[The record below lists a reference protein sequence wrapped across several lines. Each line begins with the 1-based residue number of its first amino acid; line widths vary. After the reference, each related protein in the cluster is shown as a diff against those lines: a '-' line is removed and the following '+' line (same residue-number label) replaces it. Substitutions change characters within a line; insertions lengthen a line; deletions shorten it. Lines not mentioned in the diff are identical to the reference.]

1 MGILKSIALG
11 LHHVFCHIHFD
22 SFLFSSPQ
30 PRCYSLFPFSHS
42 TSTLLAFCCSS
53 LRPHPT
59 PHCNWEHACV
69 QAALRCICTHPQ
81 KPCQRA
87 VTLGSQVHV
96 SKETNS
102 QVQNPGTARSR
113 ECPVGEPVSEV
124 AQLCL
129 TLCYPVD
136 CSPPGSSLHGIFQAR
151 VLEWGAISFSRGSSR
166 PRDQTQVSCIV
177 RKTLYLLSHQGSPST
192 GSPVL
197 SLSPY
202 K

>member
-1 MGILKSIALG
+1 MSIAP
-11 LHHVFCHIHFD
+11 H
-22 SFLFSSPQ
+22 
-30 PRCYSLFPFSHS
+30 
-42 TSTLLAFCCSS
+42 
-53 LRPHPT
+53 PHPT

-151 VLEWGAISFSRGSSR
+151 ILEWVAIFLLQGIL
-166 PRDQTQVSCIV
+166 PTQGLNPC
-177 RKTLYLLSHQGSPST
+177 LLHLPHWQT
-192 GSPVL
+192 GSLPLHQICV
-197 SLSPY
+197 Y
-202 K
+202 